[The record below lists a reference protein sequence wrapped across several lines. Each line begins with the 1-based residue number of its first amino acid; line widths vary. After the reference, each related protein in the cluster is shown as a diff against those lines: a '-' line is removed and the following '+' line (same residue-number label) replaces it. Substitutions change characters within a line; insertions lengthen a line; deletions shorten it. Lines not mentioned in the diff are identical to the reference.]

1 MNKYI
6 VIARYF
12 DNYRNDRIGKS
23 VVFNGKILDGEDA
36 AKADVKAAA
45 EKALATHQLNLE
57 GKSWIKRFFTDR
69 FPDCLVKANYA
80 ADGLSAVV
88 YCKDAS
94 KVIVE
99 AVKL

>member
-6 VIARYF
+6 VIARHF
-12 DNYRNDRIGKS
+12 DNYRNDKIGKS
-23 VVFNGKILDGEDA
+23 VVFNGKILEGKNA

-57 GKSWIKRFFTDR
+57 GKNWIQWFFTDK

-88 YCKDAS
+88 YCKDAC

-99 AVKL
+99 AVEF